1 MIHPTERLFVHCI
14 LQSNTTFYSCYKG
27 DTSFSTLVQ
36 QFHKSLVKYYSQ
48 GGRHLYNPDE
58 MEKFCES
65 AAPGLFDDI
74 FTAIYNDDKQAPS
87 NKRTK
92 LQRARVVALLHN
104 LSFFRNQ
111 VWQTKMAIKRKK
123 KENNFNIWYYMML
136 QKQFHILTAH
146 TTQLWLKLQTNRQR
160 WKNIRHKKRMLT
172 V

>member
-123 KENNFNIWYYMML
+123 KT
-136 QKQFHILTAH
+136 ILTFEIIWCCKNSF
-146 TTQLWLKLQTNRQR
+146 TFWLYTQPSCDSNCKLTG
-160 WKNIRHKKRMLT
+160 KGEKTSDTKRMLT